1 MGKAE
6 VVCTFD
12 LKECME
18 ALGVNERGRVQ
29 QYVAN
34 EVLRLCDPYV
44 PFDEGQ
50 LKGSGHIEN
59 NTDIVWNTPYAR
71 YQYYG
76 IVYEDPSLHAA
87 GFMTA
92 DGWRSRRG
100 VIKVPTER
108 RLTYQNG
115 ALRGDHWV
123 DRMMQNGG
131 REQIEAGARKEAA
144 K

>member
-1 MGKAE
+1 MGKAD
-6 VVCTFD
+6 VVCTFN
-12 LKECME
+12 LKDCMK

-29 QYVAN
+29 RFVAN

-44 PFDEGQ
+44 PLDEGQ

-59 NTDIVWNTPYAR
+59 ATDVVWNTPYAK

-76 IVYEDPSLHAA
+76 IVYEDPNINAA
-87 GFMTA
+87 GFLTA
-92 DGWRSRRG
+92 DGWRSRKG
-100 VIKVPTER
+100 AVKVPTNR

-131 REQIEAGARKEAA
+131 REEIEAGARKEVA